1 NKVDL
6 EEQSLVGLF
15 NNFKIYEA
23 EVKGSSPSSQNTQNI
38 DFLSSNNTDSTNKSV
53 NAAPSIYAASSKA
66 KVSILLNVDSLSD
79 SVIYSFFASQ
89 SNSPQ
94 LDNEDLKQIDLDN
107 LEEMDLKWRMAM
119 LTMRARRFLK
129 RTGRNLCAN
138 GTDTIGFNMS
148 KIECY
153 NWHKRGHFAMECR
166 SSKDNRNKEIT
177 KRTIP
182 AETSSKILSKLLE
195 SQGSDKTGLG
205 FNSQVFRRQ
214 VSNCEEL
221 YSHNS
226 DNRVPKN
233 LENNSKNKPIK
244 DMSKTHM
251 PDASIVEDWISDS
264 KDETKI
270 ESVPK

>member
-1 NKVDL
+1 
-6 EEQSLVGLF
+6 
-15 NNFKIYEA
+15 
-23 EVKGSSPSSQNTQNI
+23 
-38 DFLSSNNTDSTNKSV
+38 
-53 NAAPSIYAASSKA
+53 
-66 KVSILLNVDSLSD
+66 
-79 SVIYSFFASQ
+79 
-89 SNSPQ
+89 
-94 LDNEDLKQIDLDN
+94 
-107 LEEMDLKWRMAM
+107 M

-138 GTDTIGFNMS
+138 GTDTIGFDMS

-153 NWHKRGHFAMECR
+153 NWHKRCHFAMECR

-182 AETSSKILSKLLE
+182 AENETVFKEDIKLLKLDVMLRDNTLAELRKKFEKAKKRKNDLKLTLDKFQTSSKILSKLLE

-233 LENNSKNKPIK
+233 LENNRYNTGEGYHAIPPSYTGTFLPPNLIWSLL
-244 DMSKTHM
+244 MILMLVSQ
-251 PDASIVEDWISDS
+251 
-264 KDETKI
+264 
-270 ESVPK
+270 